1 MASQLPEY
9 TDLQRTRVVNR
20 ADAAA
25 PSIGSTQPI
34 TPREGLFDGLSI
46 PQIVAGAAAAATS
59 VLLMSKIGVV
69 GSVIGAA
76 LSSVITVVSTQVYRR
91 ILTAGARKLTPG
103 GTSTGADADASR
115 TAVTY
120 RPVASAWGAD
130 ATAESAYTAND
141 ATTYQPFGAASYRAP
156 VSAGDET
163 GGTRIAPT
171 KLRARAAAER
181 NGVQRKIVAASVVAA
196 ILAVALCAGIIL
208 ITTAGEGLGAR
219 PNSIIYEPLAQDE
232 GTTDGTDAQAGTQGA
247 DTSSDSAKDAS
258 TSQKNSSSGQQGV
271 TNSSSSST
279 NSSSTDSNGSSSSSS
294 SSDSSNT
301 GNADSS
307 GQGSEDGTSSNN
319 GSTGGGSTS
328 GTSSQGDSSQT
339 GNASGA
345 DATQG
350 TTSNAA

>member
-46 PQIVAGAAAAATS
+46 AQIVAGAAAAATS

-103 GTSTGADADASR
+103 SSSTGTTDADASR
-115 TAVTY
+115 TAVAY
-120 RPVASAWGAD
+120 RPAASAWGAD
-130 ATAESAYTAND
+130 ALDEGAYADND
-141 ATTYQPFGAASYRAP
+141 ATTYQPLGTAGYRSFA
-156 VSAGDET
+156 SAGNEA

-181 NGVQRKIVAASVVAA
+181 SDVQRKIVAASVVAA
-196 ILAVALCAGIIL
+196 ILAVMLCTAIIL
-208 ITTAGEGLGAR
+208 ITTAGEGLGTR

-232 GTTDGTDAQAGTQGA
+232 STTDGTDTQLSGQDA
-247 DTSSDSAKDAS
+247 DTSSSSSQDAS
-258 TSQKNSSSGQQGV
+258 TSQNSSSGQQGA
-271 TNSSSSST
+271 TNSTSSSTSSSSS
-279 NSSSTDSNGSSSSSS
+279 NSS
-294 SSDSSNT
+294 
-301 GNADSS
+301 
-307 GQGSEDGTSSNN
+307 
-319 GSTGGGSTS
+319 GSTS
-328 GTSSQGDSSQT
+328 GSTDSSNSSESSNSSGSNTSSGDTASDGAGGSDSSIGT
-339 GNASGA
+339 GNQGGSSQSGSGTDSA
-345 DATQG
+345 QRTTAT
-350 TTSNAA
+350 S

>member
-46 PQIVAGAAAAATS
+46 AQIVAGAAAAATS

-103 GTSTGADADASR
+103 SSSTGTTDADASR
-115 TAVTY
+115 TAVAY
-120 RPVASAWGAD
+120 RPAASAWGAD
-130 ATAESAYTAND
+130 ALDEGAYADND
-141 ATTYQPFGAASYRAP
+141 ATTYQPFGTAGYRSSA
-156 VSAGDET
+156 SAGNEA

-181 NGVQRKIVAASVVAA
+181 SDVQRKIVAASVVAA
-196 ILAVALCAGIIL
+196 ILAVVLCAGIIL
-208 ITTAGEGLGAR
+208 ITTAGEGLGTR

-232 GTTDGTDAQAGTQGA
+232 STTDGSDAQLSGQGA
-247 DTSSDSAKDAS
+247 DTSSRSSQDAS
-258 TSQKNSSSGQQGV
+258 TSQSSSSGQQGA
-271 TNSSSSST
+271 TNSPSSST
-279 NSSSTDSNGSSSSSS
+279 SSSSSS
-294 SSDSSNT
+294 SSGSTGDSSASTDSSNSSESSNSSSSNTSGGDTASGGSAGSDSSAGT
-301 GNADSS
+301 GNQGESNRS
-307 GQGSEDGTSSNN
+307 G
-319 GSTGGGSTS
+319 S
-328 GTSSQGDSSQT
+328 GTDSARGT
-339 GNASGA
+339 A
-345 DATQG
+345 AT
-350 TTSNAA
+350 S